1 MIKKTGL
8 WRGLLFVFTIL
19 LAVFIAA
26 ALVMEAFRFQID
38 DFLGTRSQVIETTDD
53 GTLWTAFTPDEDVL
67 NDDGTTNTDKLIQKF
82 IDFGRKQAAGGAV
95 LLKNKEDA
103 SGNTVL
109 PLASG
114 SDVTLLGMR
123 SHVMLQGAG
132 FGMPIRGPVIT
143 FEEALSESRTDFT
156 NPDNKASSDRNDYS
170 TMSDFDFEGAGYHLN
185 QTMVT
190 AYDTLHGQ
198 EKYSSLTPTG
208 PRQNANF
215 DPLEPSLA
223 EVTEA
228 AGGESAMTA
237 SFGEYGDA
245 AIVVVGRP
253 SGESS
258 DYRPGG
264 VARDDAG
271 NSTTGAEE
279 PLELTTNEKDM
290 IELAKDNFDKVIVL
304 VNTTSAMEIDE
315 LAEDDDID
323 SILWIGHPGN
333 YGTLGVADIL
343 TGKANPSGG
352 LADIYAAKGMSHP
365 AMMNMGDYK
374 YANGDAITRTI
385 RSGGQ
390 SKYVVEPE
398 GIYVGYR
405 YYETRYNDIIE
416 NRGNADSTAGAVAS
430 SGNWNYTDEVT
441 YGFGYGMSYTTFDYE
456 LVSATPVIDRANH
469 TFMIDFKVKV
479 TNTGTRDGAANI
491 QIYGQAPYKTGGL
504 EKSAI
509 QLLNYDK
516 TDVIKPGAANA
527 VTMTIRVDMQNIAS
541 YDMNHDNGDDTK
553 GTYILDEGDYYFAIG
568 NGAHDAL
575 NNVLAKQGRT
585 VANTS
590 GKMDYDGDADVVY
603 ELSYDYNRDG
613 DTDDVDDDLFAVT
626 KAKTRVSNHL
636 EYADWNY
643 YEPGKVEHFSRS
655 DWSGTYPVEYA
666 NLTAPASMMDHLNGK
681 YYTIKTDD
689 DTSDIKFGVDN
700 GMNFADLAFF
710 EFDDPAWND
719 LLDQISLE
727 DAMGI
732 IACCGNNFR
741 DMPSIG
747 FTTASLTENSGN
759 GVDLQLF
766 QYRVD
771 GAPWQV
777 DEDDN
782 NANYEL
788 EVFGCGPLVASSFDP
803 DLQRELGE
811 MVGLQAV
818 IVSLPILWGPG
829 LNTHRHPYNGRNG
842 DYYSEDPVLCGVI
855 AMEFSMGALD
865 YGLIAAP
872 KHFAFNDQETNRNGI
887 APFMTEQRAREVE
900 LRAFQIAVEAT
911 KYDEIEG
918 KDVGMLGLMCSFSKI
933 GAVECTASRGLM
945 TDILQNEWGFHGY
958 AVTDISDDFD
968 IYTAVAYAGTTGYDV
983 RAGYTPSGFDRYQSM
998 ADGVTPSPELYEG
1011 DAELLTS
1018 IKRAAK
1024 NVLWAFCQSNLM
1036 NGYNSTSHAV
1046 WNMTW
1051 WRGLYIAAIIVF
1063 GVLAAGSLAMYV
1075 ISEVKKKEE
1084 K

>member
-1 MIKKTGL
+1 MFKRGL
-8 WRGLLFVFTIL
+8 WRGLLFVFTVL

-67 NDDGTTNTDKLIQKF
+67 NDDGTTDTDALIEKF
-82 IDFGRKQAAGGAV
+82 IDFGRRQASGGAV
-95 LLKNKEDA
+95 LLKNEKDSSGKEA
-103 SGNTVL
+103 L

-114 SDVTLLGMR
+114 SAVTLFGMR

-143 FEEALSESRTDFT
+143 FEEALSENRTDFT
-156 NPDNKASSDRNDYS
+156 NPDNKASNDKNDYLKLS
-170 TMSDFDFEGAGYHLN
+170 DHDFDGAGYEIN
-185 QTMVT
+185 PTMVT

-198 EKYSSLTPTG
+198 DKYSSLTPTG
-208 PRQNANF
+208 PRQTSSF
-215 DPLEPSLA
+215 DPLEPSVT

-228 AGGESAMTA
+228 AGGSDAMEA
-237 SFGEYGDA
+237 SFDEYGDA

-258 DYRPGG
+258 DYIPGG
-264 VARDDAG
+264 VARDDQG
-271 NSTTGAEE
+271 NSLTGAEE
-279 PLELTTNEKDM
+279 PLELTTNEREM
-290 IELAKDNFDKVIVL
+290 IELAKQNFDKVIVL
-304 VNTTSAMEIDE
+304 INTTSAMEIGDLANDDE
-315 LAEDDDID
+315 ID

-343 TGKANPSGG
+343 CGKANPSGG
-352 LADIYAAKGMSHP
+352 MYDIYATKNMSHP
-365 AMMNMGDYK
+365 AMSNMGDYT
-374 YANGDAITRTI
+374 YANGNEITR
-385 RSGGQ
+385 SGRGV
-390 SKYVVEPE
+390 SKYVIEPE
-398 GIYVGYR
+398 SIYVGYR
-405 YYETRYNDIIE
+405 YFETRYNDIIE
-416 NRGNADSTAGAVAS
+416 GRGNADSTVGAVAS
-430 SGNWNYTDEVT
+430 TGNWNYSEEVT
-441 YGFGYGMSYTTFDYE
+441 YGFGYGLSYTEFDYE
-456 LVSATPVIDRANH
+456 LVSSTPVIDRAEH
-469 TFMIDFKVKV
+469 SFMIDFEVKV
-479 TNTGTRDGAANI
+479 TNTGDTPGAANI
-491 QIYGQAPYKTGGL
+491 QIYGQAPYKTGGV

-509 QLLNYDK
+509 QLLTYDK
-516 TDVIKPGAANA
+516 TDVIQPGAANA
-527 VTMTIRVDMQNIAS
+527 VTMTLRADMQNIAS
-541 YDMNHDNGDDTK
+541 YDMEHDNGDGTF
-553 GTYILDEGDYYFAIG
+553 GTYILDEGNYYFAIG

-575 NNVLAKQGRT
+575 NNVLAAQGKT
-585 VANTS
+585 VSNTS
-590 GKMDYDGDADVVY
+590 NKMDYDGDKSLVFKYA
-603 ELSYDYNRDG
+603 YDYNRDG
-613 DTDDVDDDLFAVT
+613 DVNDVDDDIFAVT

-643 YEPGKVEHFSRS
+643 YEPGKVEYLSRS
-655 DWSGTYPVEYA
+655 DWSDTYPVEYA
-666 NLTAPASMMDHLNGK
+666 DMTAPASMMDHLNGK

-689 DTSDIKFGVDN
+689 DTSDILFGQDN
-700 GMNFADLAFF
+700 GMHFADLAFF
-710 EFDDPAWND
+710 DFGDPAWND
-719 LLDQISLE
+719 LMDQISLE

-732 IACCGNNFR
+732 IACCGNQFR
-741 DMPSIG
+741 TMDSIG
-747 FTTASLTENSGN
+747 FVSASLTENSGN

-803 DLQRELGE
+803 DLQHELGE

-911 KYDEIEG
+911 KYDELTG
-918 KDVGMLGLMCSFSKI
+918 KDVGMIGLMCSFSKI

-983 RAGYTPSGFDRYQSM
+983 RSRYTDSGFERYQSM
-998 ADGVTPSPELYEG
+998 ADRVIPSPELYEG

-1051 WRGLYIAAIIVF
+1051 WRGLYIAAFVVF
-1063 GVLAAGSLAMYV
+1063 GVLAAGSLVMYIV
-1075 ISEVKKKEE
+1075 TVVRKKEGN
-1084 K
+1084 